1 MSSNAMK
8 PIDGLCP
15 GKVLISKSEIEAMV
29 KRLGAEITR
38 DYAGEEILLVCVL
51 KGAFVFM
58 ADLLRAIDLP
68 LETEFIATSSYG
80 AGTRSS
86 GVVRIIKDLD
96 QDISGKHVIIVE
108 DIIDTGLTLAKLSEM
123 LSTRNPKSIELCT
136 AFDKPSRRKT
146 DIFVKYKGVS
156 IPDEFIVGYGL
167 DYSGQYR
174 QLDEVYIM
182 RDAKTDLE

>member
-1 MSSNAMK
+1 M
-8 PIDGLCP
+8 GLWTA
-15 GKVLISKSEIEAMV
+15 GTTIIVYLSGMGEIP
-29 KRLGAEITR
+29 R
-38 DYAGEEILLVCVL
+38 DYYESMDLD
-51 KGAFVFM
+51 GANSWTQFWHITWPMLSGLTLFQIINGVIASFN
-58 ADLLRAIDLP
+58 AF
-68 LETEFIATSSYG
+68 TATSSYG